1 MAADELFSS
10 PLSSLFL
17 KFFIQTQQPLTHTFK
32 VVFFYGNNKSFI
44 NWFYWALQQNSLWDF
59 KILYVF
65 LSILDSPFLQ
75 GILHDF

>member
-1 MAADELFSS
+1 MSYF
-10 PLSSLFL
+10 FL
-17 KFFIQTQQPLTHTFK
+17 FFIQTQQPLTHTFK
-32 VVFFYGNNKSFI
+32 VVFFYGNNKSLK
-44 NWFYWALQQNSLWDF
+44 NWFYWALLQNSLWDF